1 MQFTTN
7 VCNKGVLSNT
17 GLIFMKLRNRLKQ
30 RLGFGRPC
38 YEVRLLDIVCL
49 EYMPRNKVMAPKRF
63 CMN

>member
-7 VCNKGVLSNT
+7 VCNKGVSSNT
-17 GLIFMKLRNRLKQ
+17 GLIF
-30 RLGFGRPC
+30 
-38 YEVRLLDIVCL
+38 YEITEFIKTKTMILTAMVRLLDIVCL